1 MYIRVIMTTVFT
13 HPECHWSAILLK
25 WMFDTIPEADRTA
38 ITIQAPSAQDRVTHV
53 PCIMSD
59 TPCIGFNECKNHLSR
74 FITVENTPESDV
86 REVLSRDVSQY
97 HNALRGDSNL
107 EDSFNNILAERAKAI

>member
-1 MYIRVIMTTVFT
+1 MMTVFT
-13 HPECHWSAILLK
+13 HPEGHWSAILLK